1 MPHAEL
7 RYSADLTFSMDR
19 LSEAIEMTVL
29 THDPGAGET
38 KCRAY
43 PATQFHHTHMLVDV
57 AMLPK
62 PHRDKAFLEAL
73 RDDLERA
80 IKAQLAQPCAFS
92 LALRLNDEIY
102 ITNMHIPG
110 GTMV

>member
-7 RYSADLTFSMDR
+7 RYSADLNFSMDR
-19 LSEAIEMTVL
+19 LSEVIETTIL
-29 THDPGAGET
+29 KHDASAGDT

-43 PATQFHHTHMLVDV
+43 PATLFHHTHILVEV

-62 PHRDKAFLEAL
+62 SHRDTAFLTAL
-73 RDDLERA
+73 RDDLETA
-80 IKAQLAQPCAFS
+80 IKAELKQVCAFS
-92 LALRLNDEIY
+92 LALKLNDEIY
-102 ITNMHIPG
+102 ITNMHVPD